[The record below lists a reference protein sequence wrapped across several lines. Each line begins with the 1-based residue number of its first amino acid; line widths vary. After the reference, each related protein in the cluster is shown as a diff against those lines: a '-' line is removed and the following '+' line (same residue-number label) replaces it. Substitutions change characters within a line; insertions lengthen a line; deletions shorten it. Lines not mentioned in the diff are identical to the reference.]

1 MKAPNKLDSKIVSLL
16 QTRLKF
22 EYNHHY
28 FYQSASNWCKNVGF
42 KLAGSYFENES
53 TEELEHARKLQQY
66 LVDWNV
72 TPIIPNA
79 DMPKFEFK
87 NLADVIQ
94 SAYDTEYSVY
104 TEYEDVSSKIFDM
117 GDICTFDFLSFF
129 RNVQKE
135 AVFTYSDMINLLE
148 GSDIKDKFQMLLLE
162 EKLFE

>member
-1 MKAPNKLDSKIVSLL
+1 MKTPNKLSPGIVKLL
-16 QTRLKF
+16 QLRLKN

-42 KLAGSYFENES
+42 QKAGSYFETES
-53 TEELEHARKLQQY
+53 SEELEHARKIQQY

-94 SAYDTEYSVY
+94 SAYDTEYELYS
-104 TEYEDVSSKIFDM
+104 EYEDVSKRIFEA
-117 GDICTFDFLSFF
+117 GDICTFDFLMFF
-129 RNVQKE
+129 RTTQKD
-135 AVFTYSDMINLLE
+135 AVTAYSDMINILE
-148 GSDIKDKFQMLLLE
+148 GVDITNKFQMLLLE
-162 EKLFE
+162 EKLF

>member
-1 MKAPNKLDSKIVSLL
+1 MKTPKKLNEKSINAL
-16 QTRLKF
+16 QTRLKN

-42 KLAGSYFENES
+42 TKAGAYFEEES
-53 TEELEHARKLQQY
+53 TEELGHARKIQQY

-79 DMPKFEFK
+79 DMPKFEFS

-94 SAYDTEYSVY
+94 SAYDTEYELYV
-104 TEYEDVSSKIFDM
+104 EYEDVSKKIFNI

-129 RNVQKE
+129 RSTQKD
-135 AVFTYSDMINLLE
+135 AVVAYSDMINMLE
-148 GSDIKDKFQMLLLE
+148 GVDINSKFNMLLLE
-162 EKLFE
+162 EKLF